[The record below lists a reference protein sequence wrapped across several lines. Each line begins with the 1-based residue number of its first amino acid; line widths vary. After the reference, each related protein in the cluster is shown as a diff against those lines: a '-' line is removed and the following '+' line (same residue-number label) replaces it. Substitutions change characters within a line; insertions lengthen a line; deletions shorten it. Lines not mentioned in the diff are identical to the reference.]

1 MNVKKRSFKCTHIHE
16 RLTQAISR
24 HEQRDTHRDGRF
36 SDTFETDLFD
46 NKQTKISKED
56 YKEKLTALQNECAN
70 FNLLYMNEKF
80 RSCSYMKV
88 WMQLVKGGT
97 LNVFV
102 SCSIQL
108 VMKSMP

>member
-1 MNVKKRSFKCTHIHE
+1 MYTHIHE

-56 YKEKLTALQNECAN
+56 YKEKLTALQKRMRELQFA
-70 FNLLYMNEKF
+70 LYERKIP
-80 RSCSYMKV
+80 
-88 WMQLVKGGT
+88 LVLVYEGMDAAGKGGT

>member
-1 MNVKKRSFKCTHIHE
+1 TSWKAQEYEQVVAPDTYLEYMQPLLDDSWEVIDYDEREKALVQMYTHIHE

-56 YKEKLTALQNECAN
+56 YKEKLTALQKRMRELQFA
-70 FNLLYMNEKF
+70 LYE
-80 RSCSYMKV
+80 R
-88 WMQLVKGGT
+88 
-97 LNVFV
+97 
-102 SCSIQL
+102 
-108 VMKSMP
+108 